1 MQGRPLSA
9 PNGPLCL
16 HRLLAGASLQVDAI
30 MSGPEPSFAQMVR
43 IYDLCARGL
52 SAKAIAERLGLAVEQ
67 VQIVLNPPPRTT
79 P

>member
-1 MQGRPLSA
+1 
-9 PNGPLCL
+9 
-16 HRLLAGASLQVDAI
+16 